1 MDTNVNTETN
11 DHLGEIYEWIDQIK
25 FSRPKKNIAR
35 DFSDGVLMAELLK
48 HYYPKNV
55 DVHNYVAGNSVAKK
69 IDNWCTLNRKVLSK
83 MDMKLGKE
91 MINQLAN
98 SQSGVIE
105 KVLAD
110 LRAKIMKDSIADRD
124 ATYPN
129 QSERDETMKCIL
141 NPDEVE
147 NKTVPRQ
154 VFVRLKQELQE
165 KNDTI
170 STLQQK
176 ILHLENVMRLKDQR
190 IDDLTAQIMR
200 PSLERNVMS
209 TLHSQIANGKLYP
222 SKLP

>member
-1 MDTNVNTETN
+1 
-11 DHLGEIYEWIDQIK
+11 
-25 FSRPKKNIAR
+25 
-35 DFSDGVLMAELLK
+35 
-48 HYYPKNV
+48 
-55 DVHNYVAGNSVAKK
+55 
-69 IDNWCTLNRKVLSK
+69 
-83 MDMKLGKE
+83 
-91 MINQLAN
+91 
-98 SQSGVIE
+98 
-105 KVLAD
+105 
-110 LRAKIMKDSIADRD
+110 
-124 ATYPN
+124 
-129 QSERDETMKCIL
+129 MKCIL